1 MEDRTVTTEFAARKK
16 SLKFAVRI
24 VNLSRYL
31 REEKKEYT
39 LSKQVL
45 RSGTS
50 IGANLA
56 EASAAFSRKDFL
68 AKTYIAFKECSETL
82 YWLELLKETE
92 YIDSNMYQS
101 MQQDCEELR
110 KILSSITK
118 TTKDSMNS

>member
-1 MEDRTVTTEFAARKK
+1 MEENTAPKGYAARQK

-24 VNLSRYL
+24 VRLSQYL

-45 RSGTS
+45 KSGTS

-56 EASAAFSRKDFL
+56 EAGAAYSRKDFL
-68 AKTYIAFKECSETL
+68 AKAYIAFKECSETL
-82 YWLELLKETE
+82 YWLELLYRTDYITE
-92 YIDSNMYQS
+92 EMYCS

-110 KILSSITK
+110 KMLSSTTK
-118 TTKDSMNS
+118 TIREN